1 MECNLKIVSQWKI
14 IKFGS
19 GILVLYS
26 DYSTPIQINYF
37 SFTGNNISWNYLCLT
52 PSDVF
57 TGKYIRNEG
66 EIINVGWLENCSD
79 HWGRN
84 KTRYECTTTCQLVDL
99 VGSVCS
105 VEVLAKIYWE
115 RR

>member
-1 MECNLKIVSQWKI
+1 MEFNLKIVFQWKI

-37 SFTGNNISWNYLCLT
+37 SFIGNNISWKYLCLT

-66 EIINVGWLENCSD
+66 EIINVGWLEDCWD

-84 KTRYECTTTCQLVDL
+84 KTR
-99 VGSVCS
+99 
-105 VEVLAKIYWE
+105 
-115 RR
+115 